1 MGRSRSGMRLK
12 RWFLLPVCTLALL
25 GAARGRGEPA
35 ARHFRWAA
43 APGESL
49 AVVWSEAGRPSDA
62 PVALLLPGPVGSAYS
77 WRRVHEGLVASGHRV
92 LIVDPLGMGGSSRP
106 RHADY
111 ALSAQAVR
119 IKRLLEAELPPNTRV
134 VVAGLGTSATIAM
147 HLAVVDSARVAGV
160 VSLAGGPVDQQG
172 TRTVRI
178 ALALAPLLQTRLGL
192 ALGRRKFSSAVR
204 EQSADPAWF
213 TPEVA
218 TQYLAP
224 LERDVRGQLAVLK
237 DMHDAK
243 EPYPIATRLRDIA
256 APMRLLLGDTPTP
269 NAPSR
274 EQVSLLM
281 HEVRHFDIDTIR
293 QAGTLMHEERPSDVV
308 RILDDML
315 KRARRPRRTDDP
327 SQLRFDFGG

>member
-1 MGRSRSGMRLK
+1 MRFE
-12 RWFLLPVCTLALL
+12 RWLLLPACALALL
-25 GAARGRGEPA
+25 GAARARVEPV

-49 AVVWSEAGRPSDA
+49 AVVRSESGRNADS

-77 WRRVHEGLVASGHRV
+77 WRRVHEGLVTSGHRV

-147 HLAVVDSARVAGV
+147 HLAAIDTAHIVGV

-192 ALGRRKFSSAVR
+192 ALGRRKFTSAVR
-204 EQSADPAWF
+204 EQSADHAWF
-213 TPEVA
+213 TPDVA
-218 TQYLAP
+218 AQYLAP
-224 LERDVRGQLAVLK
+224 LERDVRGQLTVLK

-243 EPYPIATRLRDIA
+243 EPHPIATRLRDIA

-315 KRARRPRRTDDP
+315 KHTRRSRRTEDP
-327 SQLRFDFGG
+327 SQLRLELGG